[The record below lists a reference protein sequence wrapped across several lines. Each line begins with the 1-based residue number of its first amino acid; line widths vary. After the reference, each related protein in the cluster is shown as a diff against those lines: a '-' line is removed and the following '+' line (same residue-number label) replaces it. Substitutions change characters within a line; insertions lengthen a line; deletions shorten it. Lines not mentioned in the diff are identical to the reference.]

1 MHYNRHYIGLFVCYW
16 AIILLLLSG
25 QMVVQATS
33 PKAAKGGGLIAL
45 HLFNTAVF
53 NPF

>member
-1 MHYNRHYIGLFVCYW
+1 MCKT
-16 AIILLLLSG
+16 
-25 QMVVQATS
+25 TS
-33 PKAAKGGGLIAL
+33 PKAAKGGGLTVL